1 MKQNT
6 NRLSEFSIWFL
17 FYMKKVL
24 QIKFII
30 PALIFL
36 ILIGGIVVITSLRA
50 KEPIPPTILADQNT
64 SGAPIVSTEVAS
76 SGDISSLSSTSISW
90 PGEIIS
96 YGDAKITPSRDGQ
109 IAELYIKIGE
119 YVSAGQE
126 IGRLNAPSSTLELTS
141 LLADKKQSL
150 VTAKAQAKATK
161 KLVVQSKKRLA
172 EIEKAIYRSRDTS
185 LDVAEKEAAQN
196 SNTTTGASKE
206 LEALKS
212 NRSANIN
219 ASQAELAQSE
229 AMLPIKFKAARASV
243 KALSQRFAG
252 SLSSNGVAPDRP
264 DNVYGLQFNQGYG
277 VISVTAR
284 SEYLAALS
292 TLILALTNSD
302 TYLPD
307 IEATTY
313 IQASLKLLTNTA
325 TSEQIT
331 AATMNNLRNIIFED
345 EQIVIEALDS
355 YKEAQNEVSVQRA
368 KLSKITIE
376 TDRDII
382 GAESNIQI
390 NDAFLAT
397 TESMKANQIAVAN
410 EEFVKEK
417 AALDVKMAELN
428 SQLDIAN
435 AEVKA
440 VEQAY
445 KLVKKGIGEEI
456 RATQPGI
463 ISAIYVKIGDY
474 VSIDTVVASTSS
486 RNTSER
492 FVRFRIPGDMQL
504 PEVNEQILI
513 ERPGYPLQPKR
524 ARVVGVGLA
533 LDEGGS
539 YQADAGF
546 IDEIDWPVNS
556 SVRVVYSNVS
566 NFILV
571 PFTAVWWDEKEAAH
585 IWIVDTEG
593 SISARSITLGRALGD
608 RLEVEDGLTDGEK
621 FISVTSPDLEEG
633 MIVIETSSA
642 TSTEEGQKQSES
654 MGGHAGM

>member
-1 MKQNT
+1 
-6 NRLSEFSIWFL
+6 
-17 FYMKKVL
+17 MKKVL
-24 QIKFII
+24 HIKFII

-36 ILIGGIVVITSLRA
+36 MGGTVIIALLRL
-50 KEPIPPTILADQNT
+50 KDPIPPVVLADRNT
-64 SGAPIVSTEVAS
+64 TGAPVVSTEVAS

-119 YVSAGQE
+119 YVSAGQV
-126 IGRLNAPSSTLELTS
+126 IGRLNAPPSSLELTS
-141 LLADKKQSL
+141 LLAEKKQSL

-161 KLVVQSKKRLA
+161 KLVAQSKKRLT

-206 LEALKS
+206 LEALKV
-212 NRSANIN
+212 NRQANID
-219 ASQAELAQSE
+219 ASRAELTQSE
-229 AMLPIKFKAARASV
+229 AMLPIKFKAARAAV

-264 DNVYGLQFNQGYG
+264 DNINSLQFNQGYG
-277 VISVTAR
+277 ALNITAR

-292 TLILALTNSD
+292 ALIFSLTNSD
-302 TYLPD
+302 DYLPD

-313 IQASLKLLTNTA
+313 IQASLKLLTSTA

-331 AATMNNLRNIIFED
+331 AAAINNLRNIIFED

-368 KLSKITIE
+368 KLSKITVEI
-376 TDRDII
+376 DRDII

-390 NDAFLAT
+390 NDAFIKT
-397 TESMKANQIAVAN
+397 TESMKANQIAVAD
-410 EEFVKEK
+410 EEFAKEK

-428 SQLDIAN
+428 SQLELSN

-445 KLVKKGIGEEI
+445 KLVKKGIGAEI
-456 RATQPGI
+456 RTTQPGI
-463 ISAIYVKIGDY
+463 ISAIYGKIGDY
-474 VSIDTVVASTSS
+474 VNIDTVVASTSS
-486 RNTSER
+486 RSTSER
-492 FVRFRIPGDMQL
+492 FVRFRIPADMQL
-504 PEVNEQILI
+504 PEQNEQILI

-524 ARVVGVGLA
+524 ARVIGVGLA
-533 LDEGGS
+533 LDDGGS
-539 YQADAGF
+539 YQADANF

-556 SVRVVYSNVS
+556 SVRVVYSDVS

-571 PFTAVWWDEKEAAH
+571 PFTAVWWNDEETAH
-585 IWIVDTEG
+585 VWMVDAEG

-608 RLEVEDGLTDGEK
+608 RLEVEDGLTDSEK
-621 FISVTSPDLEEG
+621 FISVASPDLQEG
-633 MIVIETSSA
+633 MIVIETSSSA
-642 TSTEEGQKQSES
+642 SAEEGQKPSES
-654 MGGHAGM
+654 MGGHASMEM